1 MLSFRRWRGR
11 ESELEVQLRAT
22 RVEPR
27 DEFVSDL
34 SRRVA
39 STSGAQTANTV
50 RSWSRV
56 AFAGAVTTLML
67 GMFASFGGIGYAA
80 SGADH
85 TYQTVKTLVVQHRV
99 TVRHSA
105 AADEYGKTPPTPS
118 SPSGTVAGTQTAGG
132 VEAAAQGGTLPFTGF
147 SLLATV
153 LVSLALI
160 ATGIVLR
167 RRERTNS

>member
-1 MLSFRRWRGR
+1 MLHFRRWRGR
-11 ESELEVQLRAT
+11 DSELEVQLREA

-27 DEFVSDL
+27 DEFVSGL
-34 SRRVA
+34 SRRIA
-39 STSGAQTANTV
+39 SNGRVHTV
-50 RSWSRV
+50 RPWSRV
-56 AFAGAVTTLML
+56 AFAGAVTTLMV

-85 TYQTVKTLVVQHRV
+85 TYQSVKTLVVKHSV

-105 AADEYGKTPPTPS
+105 ASDQYGNNPTDPS
-118 SPSGTVAGTQTAGG
+118 SPAGTVSGQQTAGG
-132 VEAAAQGGTLPFTGF
+132 VEAAAQGGTLPFTGL

-153 LVSLALI
+153 LVGLALI

-167 RRERTNS
+167 RREGTNS

>member
-1 MLSFRRWRGR
+1 MLNFRRWGGGR
-11 ESELEVQLRAT
+11 ESELEVQLRAA
-22 RVEPR
+22 RVEPG

-34 SRRVA
+34 SRRIVA
-39 STSGAQTANTV
+39 SGGTQTA
-50 RSWSRV
+50 RPWSRV

-85 TYQTVKTLVVQHRV
+85 TYQAVKTLVVKHHV
-99 TVRHSA
+99 TVHHSSA
-105 AADEYGKTPPTPS
+105 ADQYGRSPTAPSTPS
-118 SPSGTVAGTQTAGG
+118 STGVAGEQTAGA
-132 VEAAAQGGTLPFTGF
+132 VAAAAGQSGTLPFTGF

-167 RRERTNS
+167 RREHTNS

>member
-1 MLSFRRWRGR
+1 MLHFRRWRGR
-11 ESELEVQLRAT
+11 ESELVGQLRAA

-27 DEFVSDL
+27 EEFVNGL
-34 SRRVA
+34 SGRID
-39 STSGAQTANTV
+39 SNSGAHTV
-50 RSWSRV
+50 RPWSRV
-56 AFAGAVTTLML
+56 AFAGAVTTLMV

-85 TYQTVKTLVVQHRV
+85 TYQTVKTLVVKHSV

-105 AADEYGKTPPTPS
+105 ASDQYGNKPTAPS
-118 SPSGTVAGTQTAGG
+118 SPAGTVAGQQSVGG
-132 VEAAAQGGTLPFTGF
+132 VEAAAQGGTLPFTGL

-153 LVSLALI
+153 LVGLALI

-167 RRERTNS
+167 RREGTKS